1 MIMIALILL
10 LAGLNIFVDFIIWIT
25 SEDGIFK
32 TNKPRYFYT
41 DPDTGIRR
49 PCKNQ
54 RLL

>member
-1 MIMIALILL
+1 MIMILL
-10 LAGLNIFVDFIIWIT
+10 VLFLAGLNIFVDFIIWIT
-25 SEDGIFK
+25 SDNGVFT

-41 DPDTGIRR
+41 DPTTGIRQ